1 MNTRFIRIS
10 LKKRIFISY
19 CLIGLFFFLGENC
32 YASKRPVFRET
43 VRKASADNS
52 TVRGRVVDVSGEPL
66 IGATIR
72 EKGGTRGTVTDI
84 EGNFILSVPDSA
96 VLQVSFVGY
105 ESIEVSVGGRKTLE
119 IQLRENTVM
128 LDNVIIT
135 ALGLEKKEASLA
147 YSIQKVKGE
156 ELTRMKEVNMI
167 TALAGKA
174 AGVQINKNSSGIGG
188 SAKVSLRGIRSASGD
203 NQPLYVI
210 DGVPML
216 NIGTEQ
222 AYSAIGGTANAG
234 NRDGGDGISNLNPED
249 VESISILKGAPAA
262 ALYGSQA
269 ANGVILITTK
279 KSNTAGQRNIYF
291 STGLTFDKAFSL
303 PKMQN
308 CYGVSDVV
316 DSWGEKAY
324 LPTSNELND
333 FFRTGLTSITSVS
346 VNYGN
351 EKIQTYFSYANTTG
365 RGIVD
370 KNQLTKHNINL
381 RETAVMFNQRLKLD
395 GNVNVMRQIVKN
407 KPVSGG
413 FYMNPL
419 VGLYRFPRGE
429 DLSYYKDNYEIY
441 DPERKL
447 GIQNWHTFTE
457 DFEQNPYWIQNRIQ
471 SKETR
476 MRSIISLSANLRIN
490 SWLTVQ
496 ARGSVDYIS
505 DKMRQKFYASTAPAL
520 CGANGRYIEMDYQE
534 TLIYGDVMAMGKRK
548 WEDFALDVAIGGS
561 INDKNVNS
569 TRYDSKNASLKYAN
583 VFNLANIVMNGSAS
597 IDQKIDSR
605 RQLQSVFGTAQVGY
619 QDKVFLDLTARND
632 WASTLAYTSHEKSG
646 FFYPSAGLSFLIDKW
661 IQLPEWIS
669 FAKLRGTYS
678 KVGNDIPQF
687 ITNSVSHITAG
698 GELQANDAAP
708 FKEMEPEMTHSV
720 EVGTE
725 WRFFQSRL
733 GFNLTYYRTNTHNQ
747 FFKLPALAGDMYA
760 YRYVNAGDIQNR
772 GWELTVDATPVLTPD
787 FTWKT
792 SLNFSSNRNKIKEL
806 HEELKELVYGPSSF
820 SSSYAMKLVKG
831 GSIGD
836 IYGKAFVRDVEGN
849 IVYQTEGDHKG
860 LPAVE
865 GEGNTIKVGN
875 ANPRF
880 IMGWNHTFSYK
891 GFSLYFLLDWRYGGK
906 ILSQTQAE
914 MDLYGVS
921 QVTALA
927 RDRGYVT
934 LEGQQIDNVKGFY
947 KNIVGGRAGVTEY
960 YMYDATNLRLREV
973 SLNYTFPKKWMQ
985 KTKVLKDLQLAF
997 VARNLCFLYKK
1008 APFDPDLVLSTGND
1022 NQGIEVFGMPT
1033 TRSLGF
1039 TVKCE
1044 F

>member
-52 TVRGRVVDVSGEPL
+52 TVRGRVVDVGGEPL

-279 KSNTAGQRNIYF
+279 KGNTAGQRNIHF

-583 VFNLANIVMNGSAS
+583 VFNLANIVMSGSAS

-836 IYGKAFVRDVEGN
+836 IYGKAFVRDAEGN

>member
-279 KSNTAGQRNIYF
+279 KGNTAGQRNIYF

-381 RETAVMFNQRLKLD
+381 RETAVMFNQRLRLD

-646 FFYPSAGLSFLIDKW
+646 FFYPSAGLSFLIDEW

>member
-1 MNTRFIRIS
+1 M
-10 LKKRIFISY
+10 
-19 CLIGLFFFLGENC
+19 
-32 YASKRPVFRET
+32 
-43 VRKASADNS
+43 
-52 TVRGRVVDVSGEPL
+52 
-66 IGATIR
+66 
-72 EKGGTRGTVTDI
+72 TDI

-156 ELTRMKEVNMI
+156 ELTRMKEVDMI

-279 KSNTAGQRNIYF
+279 KGNTAGQRNIYF

-619 QDKVFLDLTARND
+619 LNVGREASIFECFTQLSSGDFSITDDKGRYYKLDASNMTFAIAENPVTNTVSKAGIYWVALDFNAMTYKMREIEKVELWNKPWFGHDVPDTAEMTYQGQGEWSISD
-632 WASTLAYTSHEKSG
+632 YAWVVSHEDGRKDTRYY
-646 FFYPSAGLSFLIDKW
+646 FIC
-661 IQLPEWIS
+661 
-669 FAKLRGTYS
+669 TY
-678 KVGNDIPQF
+678 VDG
-687 ITNSVSHITAG
+687 
-698 GELQANDAAP
+698 
-708 FKEMEPEMTHSV
+708 FKERWAYYSDDCRGDQNSNPGKYPNFYNIYRFDHSKL
-720 EVGTE
+720 GE
-725 WRFFQSRL
+725 WDDS
-733 GFNLTYYRTNTHNQ
+733 
-747 FFKLPALAGDMYA
+747 
-760 YRYVNAGDIQNR
+760 
-772 GWELTVDATPVLTPD
+772 
-787 FTWKT
+787 WKT
-792 SLNFSSNRNKIKEL
+792 QNDS
-806 HEELKELVYGPSSF
+806 
-820 SSSYAMKLVKG
+820 
-831 GSIGD
+831 
-836 IYGKAFVRDVEGN
+836 EG
-849 IVYQTEGDHKG
+849 
-860 LPAVE
+860 
-865 GEGNTIKVGN
+865 VG
-875 ANPRF
+875 
-880 IMGWNHTFSYK
+880 
-891 GFSLYFLLDWRYGGK
+891 
-906 ILSQTQAE
+906 
-914 MDLYGVS
+914 
-921 QVTALA
+921 
-927 RDRGYVT
+927 
-934 LEGQQIDNVKGFY
+934 
-947 KNIVGGRAGVTEY
+947 
-960 YMYDATNLRLREV
+960 
-973 SLNYTFPKKWMQ
+973 
-985 KTKVLKDLQLAF
+985 
-997 VARNLCFLYKK
+997 KK
-1008 APFDPDLVLSTGND
+1008 ATFHIYMNNTYAADYKH
-1022 NQGIEVFGMPT
+1022 
-1033 TRSLGF
+1033 TRSF
-1039 TVKCE
+1039 K
-1044 F
+1044 

>member
-279 KSNTAGQRNIYF
+279 KGNTAGQRNIHF

-316 DSWGEKAY
+316 DSWGEKTY

-836 IYGKAFVRDVEGN
+836 IYGKAFVRDDVGN
-849 IVYQTEGDHKG
+849 IVYGTEGDNTG
-860 LPAVE
+860 MPLVE
-865 GEGNTIKVGN
+865 GDGNTVKVGN
-875 ANPRF
+875 ANPKL
-880 IMGWNHTFSYK
+880 MLGWNHMLSYK
-891 GFSLYFLLDWRYGGK
+891 NFSFYFLVDCRFGGD
-906 ILSQTQAE
+906 ILSQTQAD
-914 MDLYGVS
+914 MDMYGVS
-921 QVTALA
+921 EVTARA
-927 RDRGYVT
+927 RDKGYVI

>member
-279 KSNTAGQRNIYF
+279 KCNTAGQRNIHF

-316 DSWGEKAY
+316 DSWGEKTY

-836 IYGKAFVRDVEGN
+836 IYGKAFVRDAEGN

>member
-279 KSNTAGQRNIYF
+279 KGNTAGQRNIHF

-316 DSWGEKAY
+316 DSWGEKTY

-820 SSSYAMKLVKG
+820 SSSYAMKLVKA

-836 IYGKAFVRDVEGN
+836 IYGKAFVRDAEGN

-927 RDRGYVT
+927 RDRGYVI